1 MNLKI
6 IFKRFVLI
14 DLAIVILLIISIFF
28 QSEIVTTFNETI
40 NPENNMSDMLAI
52 LAIIYLIAWL
62 VSLYLLYKFKP
73 IGKQIYL
80 FVFIFGSILSL
91 LMGINAFG
99 PIEYLI
105 EGLSWATSGAIL
117 ALLYFSPIKKEFD
130 K

>member
-105 EGLSWATSGAIL
+105 EGLSWATSGVIL

>member
-80 FVFIFGSILSL
+80 FERL
-91 LMGINAFG
+91 L
-99 PIEYLI
+99 
-105 EGLSWATSGAIL
+105 
-117 ALLYFSPIKKEFD
+117 LLTTQKRLPPTEKFV
-130 K
+130 